1 MMPSDEDIGCHE
13 YLWTTERDRWVLVRD
28 EDGCGIVNQVDG
40 MMLLVED
47 DELAG
52 ALEARM
58 LEAGCK
64 IYDDI
69 REALPRN

>member
-1 MMPSDEDIGCHE
+1 MMPTDNDIRCHE
-13 YLWTTERDRWVLVRD
+13 YLWTTEKDRWVLVRD
-28 EDGCGIVNQVDG
+28 EDGYGIVNQEDG

-64 IYDDI
+64 IYDGI